1 MYRLQKKI
9 RISRIQYLLPRL
21 ANKLLSKA
29 VPSKLRGVVR
39 NVLYNELEDQ
49 DLFNLNQAFMET
61 FGHSLKTHYK
71 KWAKPHWAVTLNLNE
86 SVVSYYSIV
95 LRDGLFDN
103 SKVRIA
109 GIGGVLT
116 NPRYR
121 GLGYMRKL
129 LSGTENFIFNKLSV
143 DVGLLICQ
151 EHMIDFYKKMHWYE
165 VKSPLYY
172 TRAGKR
178 ERCQIPVMLL
188 SKDRRY
194 HPKMIDLCGL
204 PW

>member
-9 RISRIQYLLPRL
+9 PISRIQYLLHRS
-21 ANKLLSKA
+21 ANKLLSKV
-29 VPSKLRGVVR
+29 VPSKLRGIVR
-39 NVLYNELEDQ
+39 YVPYNELENQ
-49 DLFNLNQAFMET
+49 DLSKLNQVFKET
-61 FGHSLKTHYK
+61 FDRSLRTHYK
-71 KWAKPHWAVTLNLNE
+71 EWAKPHWAITLILNDTI
-86 SVVSYYSIV
+86 VSYYSIV

-129 LSGTENFIFNKLSV
+129 LSGTKNFVFNELSV

-151 EHMIDFYKKMHWYE
+151 ERLIDFYKKMQWYE
-165 VKSPLYY
+165 VKCPLYY
-172 TRAGKR
+172 TREGKR
-178 ERCQIPVMLL
+178 ERCQTPVMLL
-188 SKDRRY
+188 SKDRRC